1 MVGMEE
7 LFRVYH
13 LLACSPRYGISRT
26 EFLGALG
33 IRVGR
38 DDALSPS
45 QEQEFERAKKALR
58 DAGIP
63 LVNTETGGYR
73 LQVGPN
79 PLTRWDMTV
88 EDYRVLDTLCKGWYG
103 TDLEDSARRILRKV
117 AASVP
122 NLQHV
127 KKLHSHAEPLT
138 RIRFQD
144 DPYLEEIF
152 SALAEHKN
160 VSVSYQNYSGARR
173 QSTLSVWGVGH
184 RYGNWYFVG
193 FDSSKAQP
201 RAQQQGFTYR
211 LSRMGSL
218 TVLKTGPKAFTAAPA
233 QFSMADSLDRLGQWQ
248 NSTLTVEDART
259 GQQFTVPSYGTV
271 ETATDAISNG
281 WRIPH
286 AEDNEHQRTVRQVQQ
301 RILRELQQAHE
312 HPAKTPS
319 GWKKNTTRDRP
330 DAVDKLIDALLALH
344 YVQATGEQSLKTIGA
359 ALAVDTGKPKKLL
372 DAFRAVEAHYDRH
385 VPEDS
390 LPFERGFDDP
400 QTNHKGAHLVEYL
413 PLEAGHQLYAGVA
426 FSDVELALLVFSL
439 DAAQHILG
447 RSKQLSRLR
456 DTIANSY
463 GDRAGELSRALS
475 FRPDAPWRTEILEAL
490 ASSRALRIRYGDQD
504 FERVIDPYGLVFM
517 YNQFYLYAFCRTSAG
532 RVGQRDAWRNF
543 RLSSITHLEDAG
555 PAHPRTPPAHA
566 HTPEQWSRAQQ
577 FDEDNP
583 FALLRVRVEAL
594 GSPGSSAVKE
604 ACRRLLRVSSH
615 AVALDAAKPN
625 SPKVFHRVHY
635 FPGERR
641 QGMRRILDTVIDGGG
656 ALELLG
662 PQQLRAELLERI
674 DVLMVEEGSPD
685 AES

>member
-38 DDALSPS
+38 DDTLSPS

-79 PLTRWDMTV
+79 PLTGWDMTV

-233 QFSMADSLDRLGQWQ
+233 QFSMADSLDRLGRW
-248 NSTLTVEDART
+248 
-259 GQQFTVPSYGTV
+259 
-271 ETATDAISNG
+271 
-281 WRIPH
+281 
-286 AEDNEHQRTVRQVQQ
+286 
-301 RILRELQQAHE
+301 
-312 HPAKTPS
+312 
-319 GWKKNTTRDRP
+319 
-330 DAVDKLIDALLALH
+330 
-344 YVQATGEQSLKTIGA
+344 
-359 ALAVDTGKPKKLL
+359 
-372 DAFRAVEAHYDRH
+372 
-385 VPEDS
+385 
-390 LPFERGFDDP
+390 
-400 QTNHKGAHLVEYL
+400 
-413 PLEAGHQLYAGVA
+413 
-426 FSDVELALLVFSL
+426 
-439 DAAQHILG
+439 
-447 RSKQLSRLR
+447 
-456 DTIANSY
+456 
-463 GDRAGELSRALS
+463 
-475 FRPDAPWRTEILEAL
+475 
-490 ASSRALRIRYGDQD
+490 
-504 FERVIDPYGLVFM
+504 
-517 YNQFYLYAFCRTSAG
+517 
-532 RVGQRDAWRNF
+532 
-543 RLSSITHLEDAG
+543 
-555 PAHPRTPPAHA
+555 
-566 HTPEQWSRAQQ
+566 
-577 FDEDNP
+577 
-583 FALLRVRVEAL
+583 
-594 GSPGSSAVKE
+594 
-604 ACRRLLRVSSH
+604 
-615 AVALDAAKPN
+615 
-625 SPKVFHRVHY
+625 
-635 FPGERR
+635 
-641 QGMRRILDTVIDGGG
+641 
-656 ALELLG
+656 
-662 PQQLRAELLERI
+662 
-674 DVLMVEEGSPD
+674 
-685 AES
+685 